1 MRATR
6 LPGIHHDSNSILICD
21 SGDAILID
29 CGTSWYQLLI
39 EERIRGQLP
48 KNTEISNILLTS
60 RRFNHSG
67 ASSFLSS
74 AFDSKISIHDSA
86 VNSLAGGDHFTTWA
100 SRFNSNMPITNAK
113 GIHDGEIIGFG
124 KKEVLA
130 VHIPGHSIDSMGY
143 FVESE
148 QLMMVGSTIPGENR
162 ASRWDLPT
170 GCLPDL
176 ADSMEII
183 LNLDLEILIT
193 GFGEKITGKNKV
205 KNILEKHRNYFDNC
219 IENISNDLPENFPKP
234 AQTVT
239 YLIPNEWN

>member
-1 MRATR
+1 MRAIR

-21 SGDAILID
+21 SNDGVLID

-48 KNTEISNILLTS
+48 ENTKISSILLTS
-60 RRFNHSG
+60 RRFNHCG
-67 ASSFLSS
+67 ASSYLSS
-74 AFDSKISIHDSA
+74 AFDSDVLIHDSA

-100 SRFNSNMPITNAK
+100 SRFNSNMPIINAI
-113 GIHDGEIIGFG
+113 GIKDGKTIEIGE
-124 KKEVLA
+124 KEIVA

-143 FVESE
+143 FVETDG
-148 QLMMVGSTIPGENR
+148 LMITGSTIPSENR

-176 ADSMEII
+176 ADSME
-183 LNLDLEILIT
+183 LLLDFDLEILIT
-193 GFGEKITGKNKV
+193 GFGEKIKGKKKV
-205 KNILEKHRNYFDNC
+205 RTVLEKHRDFFDNC
-219 IENISNDLPENFPKP
+219 IDDESYELSEYCPKP

-239 YLIPNEWN
+239 YLMPYSWN